1 MLTRIMS
8 GVVALALVLPVIIY
22 GGVDGAKA
30 LVGLVLL
37 VVLKEFAPIASP
49 EHPRAAWA
57 VTTLVGGAIYAQLS
71 WGTQPVISAAALIIG
86 VAVLL
91 SWSMF
96 AHEDSEEGALSGAVT
111 ALAVPYVSGALAF
124 IGLVRGFEPRGLEWV
139 LYVLV
144 ATWVTDSGAYFAGRF
159 FGKRKLLER
168 ISPKKTW
175 AGVYGG
181 VIFTVVASVAWASH
195 SAMMPLHHAA
205 VLGGLLAVSGVVGDL
220 VESMFKRARGIKD
233 SGGIMPGHG
242 GLYDRVDS
250 LLFTMPVAWLYAVAF
265 GLV

>member
-8 GVVALALVLPVIIY
+8 GVVALALVLPVIWF
-22 GGVDGAKA
+22 GGVNGAKA

-71 WGTQPVISAAALIIG
+71 WGANPEISAAVLVIG

-124 IGLVRGFEPRGLEWV
+124 IGLVRGFEPRGLDWV

-181 VIFTVVASVAWASH
+181 VIFTVVASVAWASQ
-195 SAMMPLHHAA
+195 SSMMPLHHAA

-250 LLFTMPVAWLYAVAF
+250 LLFTMPVAWLYAVSF

>member
-1 MLTRIMS
+1 MLTRILS

-22 GGVDGAKA
+22 GGADGAKA

-71 WGTQPVISAAALIIG
+71 WGTQPVVTAAALIIG

-96 AHEDSEEGALSGAVT
+96 AHEDAEEGALSGAVT
-111 ALAVPYVSGALAF
+111 ALVVPYVSGALAF
-124 IGLVRGFEPRGLEWV
+124 IGLVRSFEPRGLEWV

-181 VIFTVVASVAWASH
+181 VIFTIVASVAWASH

-250 LLFTMPVAWLYAVAF
+250 LLFTMPVAWLYAVSF

>member
-37 VVLKEFAPIASP
+37 VVLREFAPIASP

-71 WGTQPVISAAALIIG
+71 WGTQPIISAAALIIG

-96 AHEDSEEGALSGAVT
+96 AHEDPEEGALSGAVT
-111 ALAVPYVSGALAF
+111 ALAVPYISGALAF

-181 VIFTVVASVAWASH
+181 VIFTVVASVAWASQ
-195 SAMMPLHHAA
+195 SSMMPLHHAA